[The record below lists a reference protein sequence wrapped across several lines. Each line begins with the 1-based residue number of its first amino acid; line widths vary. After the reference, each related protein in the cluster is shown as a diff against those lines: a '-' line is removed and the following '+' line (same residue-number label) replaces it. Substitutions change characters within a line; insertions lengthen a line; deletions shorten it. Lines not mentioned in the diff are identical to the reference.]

1 MKKNLFPLI
10 LVASTIVSCSS
21 KADDSNNQPTAGSQ
35 VTVTN
40 ENEVNQNAEVKTE
53 VASTNNETPVVEK
66 QEEAPQGPSAE
77 EQRRQAEEKI
87 KAQQMKEVGD
97 KKLGLQSTI
106 LGGSEA
112 DESVLMKKKLL
123 GE

>member
-1 MKKNLFPLI
+1 MGGVFKPIKEI
-10 LVASTIVSCSS
+10 TDEIGKVT
-21 KADDSNNQPTAGSQ
+21 GS
-35 VTVTN
+35 VLGV
-40 ENEVNQNAEVKTE
+40 
-53 VASTNNETPVVEK
+53 K